1 MRPHGFHNRIG
12 MVAFALVLPLLLASL
27 TTGDDNDTI
36 EIDIFLPVIQVEF
49 NEDGQQGVV
58 EAGQATGLVV
68 GGLRPVY
75 RSDQDEGYAM
85 IGDAELSRIGDT
97 LTVVTFLPA
106 DDDTLEISDLVK
118 MRLERPRPE
127 GDPLIWRLA
136 CLGVA
141 LLDVSSEV
149 IFTQSDILGDVD
161 GPTDEQILSR
171 CAELVRD
178 LAARLT
184 IEEYPGVFDPIEGG
198 RYAGRTT
205 IDVMTRA
212 TPDDIRSM
220 CYYLVSYPHMYIGYR
235 WCIENIFANWV
246 SNGGSDSSLEI
257 LYAVLEMEH
266 DEALA
271 HIEARRQFAIDLVI
285 MDEWYTEMTRCNEEG
300 RQDAREAIITVM
312 GWLAEAIDLPRFQ
325 ELYWSAKANF
335 DQDRED
341 WDSAVEGWLSA
352 AEASEDGSRSEAI
365 YFNNRANALFSAARY
380 EEALASYELSLDY
393 YGARQDTLID
403 ADAAE
408 AWRGVA
414 DSLAELGRVD
424 EAGAAMEASAE
435 LFAQRGGL
443 DDLQRRA
450 RALSKLGD
458 IYDAV
463 GRNREAIDAWQRGL
477 ETAEELA
484 WEATVASALDDMSDG
499 YWNLGELDKAVET
512 RLIAVDIYTALGN
525 DYSLAVANTNLGSLY
540 WELGRSD
547 EARQRYEAAMAVH
560 RAREEWWDVADVL
573 ERLGANERI
582 KGNFET
588 ALPLLAEA
596 LAHYE
601 GGDWPKD
608 VGEVLLEMAEC
619 HEGLGRTA
627 PADSAYVRAL
637 DAHRLANNAG
647 GEARVLEWWGY
658 SLFTR
663 KQISAAKE
671 KLDTAKTLSEAAGN
685 LGSQA
690 DIWRTL
696 SLIHSALDGEH
707 QAAIDAARSS
717 LAIARSMPSKQK
729 EAEALSMI
737 ASALLNMGQIDE
749 AFDSM
754 REAMTLFTET
764 GDQSGLVDAH
774 NTLGALH
781 ASRGRYDEAM
791 AAYREAMATAEAADL
806 EAGVANA
813 LTSIAWQLHHN
824 GDNDEAIVAAER
836 AQAIYE
842 GQSNSWAAANLYNTV
857 GAARGSQGL
866 YDEAILQYSLSLA
879 IREEW
884 GDPYGM
890 AGAHNNMGDIY
901 KQLGDYETAIEHF
914 ETALEIGERIRF
926 VDVQT
931 ITAGN
936 LAQCLHELGRTDE
949 ALVLIK
955 RGLKLAREE
964 DAPPRIVDMLYFL
977 GALLYEIDELDEAA
991 EALTDGLE
999 AAAGMGATSTT
1010 HSLNAKLGALDWKR
1024 ERYADAESRLGTL
1037 VPQLREMRNP
1047 TMIWEPLFYLGRVQR
1062 DQGATETAVSSFRES
1077 IAALEEVRTGLK
1089 DKNVASGF
1097 QEKNSDVYRELV
1109 SLLMELGREE
1119 EAFEILGLMKTQE
1132 TREMGVGDG
1141 PRLSDDDQALVTE
1154 AEALRS
1160 REARLVRQLRDELT
1174 RAADLQR
1181 PELITVWQAEIDSLK
1196 LHFHDFTRSL
1206 RDEHPQAFERLEVAP
1221 VSFNQLRRGLL
1232 ETEAFVEPV
1241 ILPDR
1246 IVVFVVRGGDDPLVY
1261 REIPAKEGRVHELIR
1276 RMREGLEHP
1285 DGDWETE
1292 RTARLAGRPVPE
1304 QNIDP
1309 SVPARELYGLL
1320 IEPLAGDLV
1329 GVETLIVSPSGRLR
1343 YIPFG
1348 ALYDGERYLLERFE
1362 VSVLTQAGTLTS
1374 RRSVPTD
1381 AALLAFGNPDST
1393 LAGAEAEV
1401 SDLEKIWAPAH
1412 VTAVYGE
1419 HATKERLRSEAG
1431 SHNILHLA
1439 THGVLL
1445 NEHPEASYLV
1455 LAGTDESAHLTFRDI
1470 VLLDL
1475 YDVDLTV
1482 LSACETAVGDH
1493 GEGKEIAGLAYNFE
1507 QTGAAAVIASLWR
1520 VNDTSTSGLMTR
1532 LYRNLRQGETT
1543 KSAALREAQLTLR
1556 HSEDYAHPYYWAPF
1570 ILIGNWR

>member
-1 MRPHGFHNRIG
+1 MRSHGFRNRIG
-12 MVAFALVLPLLLASL
+12 MVVLALALSLLLVSITA
-27 TTGDDNDTI
+27 GDDTDTI
-36 EIDIFLPVIQVEF
+36 EIDILLPIIQVEF

-58 EAGQATGLVV
+58 EVGQNTGLVV
-68 GGLRPVY
+68 GGRRPVY
-75 RSDQDEGYAM
+75 RSDLDEGYYK
-85 IGDAELSRIGDT
+85 IGDAELSRVGDT

-106 DDDTLEISDLVK
+106 DDDTLEVSDMVK
-118 MRLERPRPE
+118 MRLERLRPE
-127 GDPLIWRLA
+127 GDPLTWRLA
-136 CLGVA
+136 SLGIA
-141 LLDVSSEV
+141 LVDVSSE
-149 IFTQSDILGDVD
+149 ILFTQHDILGDGD
-161 GPTDEQILSR
+161 GPTDEQLFTR

-178 LAARLT
+178 LAVELT
-184 IEEYPGVFDPIEGG
+184 SEQYPSLFVPLEDG
-198 RYAGRTT
+198 RHAGHSTAE
-205 IDVMTRA
+205 VMVGA
-212 TPDDIRSM
+212 TPEDIRSM
-220 CYYLVSYPHMYIGYR
+220 AYYLISYPHMYIGYR
-235 WCIENIFANWV
+235 WCIENIFATWV
-246 SNGGSDSSLEI
+246 SNGGSDSALEI
-257 LYAVLEMEH
+257 LYTVLGMEH

-271 HIEARRQFAIDLVI
+271 HIEARREFAIDLVI
-285 MDEWYTEMTRCNEEG
+285 MDEWYTEMSRCKNEG
-300 RQDAREAIITVM
+300 RQDDREAIITVM

-325 ELYWSAKANF
+325 ELYWSAKANL
-335 DQDRED
+335 DQDHEA
-341 WDSAVEGWLSA
+341 WDSAVEGWRAA
-352 AEASEDGSRSEAI
+352 AEACEDRSRSEAI
-365 YFNNRANALFSAARY
+365 YHNNRGNALYSAARY
-380 EEALASYELSLDY
+380 EEALASYESSLDY
-393 YGARQDTLID
+393 YGARQDTMID

-408 AWRGVA
+408 AWRGA
-414 DSLAELGRVD
+414 GDSLAELGRVD
-424 EAGAAMEASAE
+424 EAGAALEAAAT

-450 RALSKLGD
+450 RTLSKLGD
-458 IYDAV
+458 VYEAV
-463 GRNREAIDAWQRGL
+463 GRNREAINAWMRGL

-484 WEATVASALDDMSDG
+484 WESTVASALDDMSDG
-499 YWNLGELDKAVET
+499 YWNLGELQKAVDM
-512 RLIAVDIYTALGN
+512 RLLSVDIYTALSN
-525 DYSLAVANTNLGSLY
+525 DYSLAVANTNLGSIY
-540 WELGRSD
+540 WNLGETDKSR
-547 EARQRYEAAMAVH
+547 ERYQAAMAVH
-560 RAREEWWDVADVL
+560 EAREEWWDVADVL

-588 ALPLLAEA
+588 ALHLLAEA
-596 LAHYE
+596 LTHYE
-601 GGDWPKD
+601 GGEWPKD
-608 VGEVLLEMAEC
+608 VGEVLLEIAEC

-637 DAHRLANNAG
+637 DAHRLADNPG

-658 SLFTR
+658 SLFNR
-663 KQISAAKE
+663 KQTDAAKA
-671 KLDTAKTLSEAAGN
+671 KLDTALALSEAAGN

-707 QAAIDAARSS
+707 QAALDAANRA
-717 LAIARSMPSKQK
+717 LTIARSMPSKQK
-729 EAEALSMI
+729 EAQALSML
-737 ASALLNMGQIDE
+737 ASTLLNVGQIDE
-749 AFDSM
+749 AFARM
-754 REAMTLFTET
+754 HEAMTLFTET
-764 GDQSGLVDAH
+764 GDQSGIVDAH

-791 AAYREAMATAEAADL
+791 NAYREAMATAEAADL
-806 EAGVANA
+806 QAGVANA
-813 LTSIAWQLHHN
+813 LSSIAWQLHSN
-824 GDNDEAIVAAER
+824 GDNDEAIAAAER

-842 GQSNSWAAANLYNTV
+842 GQSNSWAAGNLYNTL
-857 GAARGSQGL
+857 GAARASQGL
-866 YDEAILQYSLSLA
+866 YDEAVRLYSLSLA

-884 GDPYGM
+884 GDPYGI
-890 AGAHNNMGDIY
+890 AGAHNNLGDVY
-901 KQLGDYETAIEHF
+901 KQLGDYKTAIEHF
-914 ETALEIGERIRF
+914 ETALEIAERIRY
-926 VDVQT
+926 VDVLT

-936 LAQCLHELGRTDE
+936 LAQSLHEMGRSEE
-949 ALVLIK
+949 ALDLIE
-955 RGLKLAREE
+955 RGLKLARDE
-964 DAPPRIVDMLYFL
+964 DVLPRIVDMLYFR
-977 GALLYEIDELDEAA
+977 GALLYELDELDEAA
-991 EALTDGLE
+991 EALAAGLE
-999 AAAGMGATSTT
+999 ATASIGTTTTT
-1010 HSLNAKLGALDWKR
+1010 HSLNAKLGAVDWKR
-1024 ERYADAESRLGTL
+1024 ERYADAENRLGAL

-1047 TMIWEPLFYLGRVQR
+1047 NMIWEPLFYLGRVQR
-1062 DQGATETAVSSFRES
+1062 DQDELETAVNSYREA
-1077 IAALEEVRTGLK
+1077 ITTLEEVRTGLK

-1097 QEKNSDVYRELV
+1097 QEKHDDVYREMV
-1109 SLLMELGREE
+1109 ALLMELGREE

-1160 REARLVRQLRDELT
+1160 HEARLVRLLRKELA

-1206 RDEHPQAFERLEVAP
+1206 RSEHPQAFERLEVAP

-1246 IVVFVVRGGDDPLVY
+1246 IVVFVVRGGNDPLVY
-1261 REIPAKEGRVHELIR
+1261 REIPAKKDRINELIR

-1285 DGDWETE
+1285 DGDWENE
-1292 RTARLAGRPVPE
+1292 RTARLAGRPMPE
-1304 QNIDP
+1304 QKIDP
-1309 SVPARELYGLL
+1309 SVPARELYSVL

-1348 ALYDGERYLLERFE
+1348 ALYDGERYLLDRFE

-1381 AALLAFGNPDST
+1381 ATLLAFGNPDST

-1401 SDLEKIWAPAH
+1401 SNLEKIWAPAR
-1412 VTAVYGE
+1412 VTAVYGDQ
-1419 HATKERLRSEAG
+1419 ATKERLRREAG

-1445 NEHPEASYLV
+1445 NDHPEASYLV
-1455 LAGTDESAHLTFRDI
+1455 LAGNDESAHLTFRDI

-1532 LYRNLRQGETT
+1532 LYRNLRQGDTT
-1543 KSAALREAQLTLR
+1543 KTAALREAQLALR